1 MSAADVRLVQNAY
14 CLREA
19 QAIRH
24 EYSYS
29 ESSSAVSCQADSPV
43 FGSFSDP
50 VVRLVGGSGQA
61 FPMTDRAPT
70 ESECVLTSLSYF
82 DGTQTHHIEN
92 RYDSTTGFYSLY
104 KDNTQVANSY
114 GEPVSFFFTVH
125 NADHDGDAWYLPAY
139 IGTRPRKDTY
149 TWGLLRRPRQ
159 GAAEFLTFT
168 SQENSILVGARLQN
182 NPWTTS
188 ATQYTVTETIT

>member
-1 MSAADVRLVQNAY
+1 MSAEIRLVQNAY

-29 ESSSAVSCQADSPV
+29 ESSSAVSFQADSPV

-50 VVRLVGGSGQA
+50 VVRLVGSGQA

-82 DGTQTHHIEN
+82 DGMQTHYIEN
-92 RYDSTTGFYSLY
+92 RYDSVTGFYSLY

-139 IGTRPRKDTY
+139 IGTTPRKDTY

-159 GAAEFLTFT
+159 GATEFLTFT

>member
-1 MSAADVRLVQNAY
+1 MSAAEIRLVQNAY
-14 CLREA
+14 RIREA

-29 ESSSAVSCQADSPV
+29 ESSSAVSFQADSPV
-43 FGSFSDP
+43 FGSFSAP
-50 VVRLVGGSGQA
+50 VVRLAVSGQA

-82 DGTQTHHIEN
+82 DGTQTHYIEN
-92 RYDSTTGFYSLY
+92 RYDSVTGFYTLY

-125 NADHDGDAWYLPAY
+125 NADHNGDAWYLPAY
-139 IGTRPRKDTY
+139 IDTRPRKDTY
-149 TWGLLRRPRQ
+149 TWGVTGYKRNGNRYFSTL
-159 GAAEFLTFT
+159 T

-182 NPWTTS
+182 NSWTTS

>member
-1 MSAADVRLVQNAY
+1 MSAEEIRLIQNAY

-19 QAIRH
+19 QPIRH

-29 ESSSAVSCQADSPV
+29 ESSSAISCQADSPV

-50 VVRLVGGSGQA
+50 VVRLAVSGQA

-82 DGTQTHHIEN
+82 DGRQTHHIEN
-92 RYDSTTGFYSLY
+92 RYDSVTGFYSLY

-125 NADHDGDAWYLPAY
+125 NADYDGNAWYLPAY

-159 GAAEFLTFT
+159 GATKFLTFT

-182 NPWTTS
+182 NPWTMP
-188 ATQYTVTETIT
+188 AAQYTVTETVT

>member
-1 MSAADVRLVQNAY
+1 MSAEIRLVQNAY

-29 ESSSAVSCQADSPV
+29 ESSSAVSFQADSPV

-70 ESECVLTSLSYF
+70 ESECILTSLSYF
-82 DGTQTHHIEN
+82 DGTQMHYIEN
-92 RYDSTTGFYSLY
+92 RYDSVTGFYSLY

-149 TWGLLRRPRQ
+149 TWGVTGYQRNGNRY
-159 GAAEFLTFT
+159 FLTFT
-168 SQENSILVGARLQN
+168 SQENSILVGARLLN
-182 NPWTTS
+182 NPWTMPGTS
-188 ATQYTVTETIT
+188 FAVTETVT

>member
-1 MSAADVRLVQNAY
+1 MSAEEIRLIQNAY

-19 QAIRH
+19 QPIRH

-29 ESSSAVSCQADSPV
+29 ESSSAVSFQADSPV

-50 VVRLVGGSGQA
+50 VVRLAVSGLE

-82 DGTQTHHIEN
+82 DGTQTHHIES
-92 RYDSTTGFYSLY
+92 RYDSVTGFYSLY

-125 NADHDGDAWYLPAY
+125 NADHNGDAWYLPAY

-149 TWGLLRRPRQ
+149 TWGLLRRTRQ
-159 GAAEFLTFT
+159 GATEFLTFT

-182 NPWTTS
+182 NPWTTP
-188 ATQYTVTETIT
+188 ATQFTVTETIT